1 MNNMLC
7 VRPHSQFIAVE
18 HFKNFKRDYIVY
30 FDIKVS
36 KRT

>member
-1 MNNMLC
+1 MHNMPY

-18 HFKNFKRDYIVY
+18 RFKNFKRKYVVY